1 MIRIN
6 LLPTEKR
13 SEVSYLAREIMVFVL
28 ILVVYLAGIG
38 WGYYYLNSQVG
49 GLEKDKSAAEQRYLD
64 LKQSVSL
71 IEQIEAEIQEI
82 QTRMGIVA
90 LLRSTQTQPIHILYA
105 LIRDFP
111 EGNMQFEQVV
121 MDKKGVMI
129 LKGISLDNQ
138 VYVDYLEK
146 LTNSEYIVTA
156 RTRRTSIRE
165 VAGLD
170 LVEFE
175 TEVLVPL
182 LDIEAMLEQ
191 QALAGGK

>member
-49 GLEKDKSAAEQRYLD
+49 GLEKNKSAAEQRYLD

-90 LLRSTQTQPIHILYA
+90 LLRSTQTQPIHVLYA

>member
-90 LLRSTQTQPIHILYA
+90 LLRSTQTQPIHVLYA